1 MEQEK
6 SIKLPNGL
14 KLFVADVIDER
25 TEEQD
30 IWYVTGMTHDS
41 ALKRFIKWANNLYDR
56 YAYYFDEADEYA
68 VEDFM
73 DRYENIKAGIYD

>member
-1 MEQEK
+1 M
-6 SIKLPNGL
+6 KLPNGL

-30 IWYVTGMTHDS
+30 IWYVVGMTYDS
-41 ALKRFIKWANNLYDR
+41 ALKRFIKWANNMYDR
-56 YAYYFDEADEYA
+56 YAYYFDEADKYA

>member
-1 MEQEK
+1 MEQK
-6 SIKLPNGL
+6 QTTKLPNGL

-30 IWYVTGMTHDS
+30 IWYVTGMTRDS

-56 YAYYFDEADEYA
+56 YAYYFDEADKYA
-68 VEDFM
+68 VEDFI